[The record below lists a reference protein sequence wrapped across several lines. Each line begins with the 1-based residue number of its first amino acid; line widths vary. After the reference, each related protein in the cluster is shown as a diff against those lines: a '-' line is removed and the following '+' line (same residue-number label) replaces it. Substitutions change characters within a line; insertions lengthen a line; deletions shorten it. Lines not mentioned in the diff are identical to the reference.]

1 MEKQLQNL
9 IDTIEVLKIKK
20 GDAVIVKCEDK
31 LAQSVY
37 ARITKTLKDV
47 LMRMGKPDI
56 PVIILDN
63 GVEIEILR
71 LKEGK

>member
-20 GDAVIVKCEDK
+20 GDAVIVKCEGK

-37 ARITKTLKDV
+37 ARITKILKDV
-47 LMRMGKPDI
+47 LTRMGKPDI
-56 PVIILDN
+56 PVIILD
-63 GVEIEILR
+63 GGLEIEILR